1 MTNRTFV
8 RGILPL
14 AAFALL
20 SFPAAVQAHDI
31 KSHGAMEKPA
41 AAEQGIAVSGAWAR
55 PTIAKM
61 RISAA
66 YFQASLAGDG
76 EDKLIGVKADI
87 AARAELHEH
96 VMEGTIARMRPV
108 SEVALS
114 AGSPVVFKP
123 GGYHVML
130 FDLKQ
135 ALQEGETFSMTL
147 VFQKAGD
154 VPVTVQV
161 MKKAGGHGG
170 HGHHGGHKH

>member
-1 MTNRTFV
+1 MTNRPFV

-14 AAFALL
+14 AAFVLL
-20 SFPAAVQAHDI
+20 SFPAASQAHDM
-31 KSHGAMEKPA
+31 KSHGAMEKSA
-41 AAEQGIAVSGAWAR
+41 TAEQGIAVSGAWAR

-66 YFQASLAGDG
+66 YFQASLTGEG
-76 EDKLIGVKADI
+76 EDKLVGVKTDI

-108 SEVALS
+108 AEVALA

-135 ALQEGETFSMTL
+135 ALAEGDSFPMSL
-147 VFQKAGD
+147 VFEKAGD

-161 MKKAGGHGG
+161 MKKAAMSHGA
-170 HGHHGGHKH
+170 HKH